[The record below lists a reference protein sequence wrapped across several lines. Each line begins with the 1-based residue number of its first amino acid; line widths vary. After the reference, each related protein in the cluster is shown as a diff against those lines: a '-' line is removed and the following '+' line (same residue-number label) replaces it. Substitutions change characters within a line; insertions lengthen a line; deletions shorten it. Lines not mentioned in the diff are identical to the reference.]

1 MPNVVYPLFR
11 EYSIA
16 VREWLRQIVSLPRFD
31 RYDEKIMKLI
41 KNGTTGGGVNQSEI
55 HLVDTAHDFKAGH
68 PIKIIGSTQNDEY
81 YVIKTVVGNVLILDI
96 EYRRL
101 IASEDFTAIAA
112 NSRPIVKRTIN
123 IVYANMDR
131 SVALIAQP
139 LRNGSID
146 SPGISFNITDVQ
158 FSAEKSR
165 PHENYYTRRYKD
177 NNRNITSVAKVPPLL
192 EYQVQYSV
200 NTWAVYQQEMDIL
213 QYQLVAEF
221 NPQKF
226 FWIGETGYGANY
238 TGDREDREHKGQWAH
253 AIVSSIAD
261 VSELEPGDAQT
272 RSLRTELNFTIT
284 NAFLPQPFDIDDQHM
299 IGSID
304 LETIVE

>member
-1 MPNVVYPLFR
+1 MPNAVYPLFR
-11 EYSIA
+11 EYSLAI
-16 VREWLRQIVSLPRFD
+16 RDWIRQTVSLPRFD
-31 RYDEKIMKLI
+31 RYDEKIMKLV
-41 KNGTTGGGVNQSEI
+41 KNGTAGGGVSQSEI
-55 HLVDTAHDFKAGH
+55 WLVNTTHQFKTGH
-68 PIKIIGSTQNDEY
+68 PIQISGSTQNDEY
-81 YVIKTVVGNVLILDI
+81 YVISKVVGNILVLDL

-101 IASEDFTAIAA
+101 VSSEDFTAIAPTA
-112 NSRPIVKRTIN
+112 RPTVKRTIN

-146 SPGISFNITDVQ
+146 SPGISFYISDVQ
-158 FSAEKSR
+158 FSPEKSR

-200 NTWAVYQQEMDIL
+200 NIWAVYLQEMDIL
-213 QYQLVAEF
+213 QYQLVTEF

-226 FWIGETGYGANY
+226 FWIGESNYGMNY
-238 TGDREDREHKGQWAH
+238 GGDRENREHRGQWAH
-253 AIVSSIAD
+253 ATLSAMSD
-261 VSELEPGDAQT
+261 VSELEPGDAQN
-272 RSLRTELNFTIT
+272 RALRYEVNFTIT